1 MPGLLRPASVPPT
14 VVGVGVVKTA
24 SIKITIIRSDVSADR
39 REIEL
44 STPAAEDLVAAEL
57 VAARKEGRN
66 LTGFPGA
73 IPGSMAEAY
82 QIQELAMSR
91 WQDALVGWKIGY
103 ISADRRTAGDPDR
116 LVGPIW
122 RQQCHLSEEH
132 ISAAEVGIFVAGFA
146 AVEAELVIRLAQDL
160 PVHDGGWTAQ
170 EATDLEQN
178 VLVGVEVASSP
189 IPEINS
195 LGPTVIA
202 ADFGNNNGLVL
213 GSVLADWPGGAPVQL
228 ACYVDGQLL
237 GEGSA
242 ENLPGGIHHGLATAL
257 NILAGRGRPVRAGTI
272 FATGA
277 ITGIHPIGPGQHCR
291 VEVRGGGSAVLRTV
305 DARTLLRR

>member
-1 MPGLLRPASVPPT
+1 MSTR
-14 VVGVGVVKTA
+14 GVE
-24 SIKITIIRSDVSADR
+24 DV
-39 REIEL
+39 
-44 STPAAEDLVAAEL
+44 VAAEL
-57 VAARKEGRN
+57 VAARREGRS
-66 LTGFPGA
+66 LTGFPGV
-73 IPGSMAEAY
+73 IPASMAEAY

-91 WQDALVGWKIGY
+91 WPDSLVGWKIGY

-122 RQQCHLSEEH
+122 GQQYHLSEQH
-132 ISAAEVGIFVAGFA
+132 VSVAEVGIFASGFA
-146 AVEAELVIRLAQDL
+146 AVEAELVIRMGQDL
-160 PVHDGGWTAQ
+160 PAHDGDWTAQ
-170 EATDLEQN
+170 EAADLEQHL
-178 VLVGVEVASSP
+178 LVGIEVASSP
-189 IPEINS
+189 IPDINS

-213 GSVLADWPGGAPVQL
+213 GSVLADSPGGAPVQL
-228 ACYVDGQLL
+228 ACYVDRQLM

-242 ENLPGGIHHGLATAL
+242 EDLPGGIHHGLATAL
-257 NILAGRGRPVRAGTI
+257 NILASRGQLVRAGMV

-291 VEVRGGGSAVLRTV
+291 VEVRDGPSVELRTV

>member
-1 MPGLLRPASVPPT
+1 M
-14 VVGVGVVKTA
+14 
-24 SIKITIIRSDVSADR
+24 
-39 REIEL
+39 
-44 STPAAEDLVAAEL
+44 STSEAEAVIAAEL
-57 VAARKEGRN
+57 VAARREGRS
-66 LTGFPGA
+66 LTRFPGVVPA
-73 IPGSMAEAY
+73 NMAEAY
-82 QIQELAMSR
+82 QIQDLAMSQ
-91 WQDALVGWKIGY
+91 WQDSLVGWKIGY

-122 RQQCHLSEEH
+122 RQQYHLGEEH
-132 ISAAEVGIFVAGFA
+132 VSAAGVGIFVSGFA
-146 AVEAELVIRLAQDL
+146 AVEAELVIRLSNDL
-160 PVHDGGWTAQ
+160 PSHDEADWTA
-170 EATDLEQN
+170 EEVADLEQHL
-178 VLVGVEVASSP
+178 LVGVEVASSP
-189 IPEINS
+189 IPDINS

-228 ACYVDGQLL
+228 ACYVDGKLM

-257 NILAGRGRPVRAGTI
+257 NILASRGQPVRAGMV

-291 VEVRGGGSAVLRTV
+291 VEVRGGPSVELRTV
-305 DARTLLRR
+305 DARTLWGR

>member
-1 MPGLLRPASVPPT
+1 M
-14 VVGVGVVKTA
+14 
-24 SIKITIIRSDVSADR
+24 
-39 REIEL
+39 
-44 STPAAEDLVAAEL
+44 STPAAHDVVAAEL
-57 VAARKEGRN
+57 VAARREGRG
-66 LTGFPGA
+66 LTGFAGVVPA
-73 IPGSMAEAY
+73 SMAEAY

-91 WQDALVGWKIGY
+91 WQDSLVGWKIGY
-103 ISADRRTAGDPDR
+103 ISADRRTPGDPDR

-122 RQQCHLSEEH
+122 RQQYDLSEEYG
-132 ISAAEVGIFVAGFA
+132 SAAEVGIFASGFA
-146 AVEAELVIRLAQDL
+146 AVEAELVIRLSHDL
-160 PVHDGGWTAQ
+160 PSHDEADWTAQ
-170 EATDLEQN
+170 EVADLEQHL
-178 VLVGVEVASSP
+178 LVGIEVASSP
-189 IPEINS
+189 IPDINA

-228 ACYVDGQLL
+228 ACYIDGQLM

-257 NILAGRGRPVRAGTI
+257 NILASRGQPVRAGMV

-291 VEVRGGGSAVLRTV
+291 VEVRGGSSLELRTV